1 MNTKMSLN
9 DFLLKNVIQ
18 IESSMHEILRDE
30 GEAETTT
37 ETEAASCPYVAPHS
51 IYMNVSI

>member
-1 MNTKMSLN
+1 MSLN